1 MVIFGIFLYKYFDT
15 QTKIWSKQAAT
26 LMFGLWA
33 DPMESTHFLTWSILL
48 QENSVISGQTP
59 QPGNGNGH
67 GVSRP
72 GSISRASAFA
82 GGETNSNAYA
92 TINKLPL
99 VTTASR
105 RRSLLGLV
113 NNSGIDNGPDR
124 DYATLEKMSPRSP
137 PGPIVPGVHSSTPLG
152 GIARRFS
159 NDFATGSRANLIINQ
174 NGEPE
179 LVADLM

>member
-1 MVIFGIFLYKYFDT
+1 MGMTVFSD
-15 QTKIWSKQAAT
+15 
-26 LMFGLWA
+26 
-33 DPMESTHFLTWSILL
+33 

-59 QPGNGNGH
+59 QPNGNGA
-67 GVSRP
+67 SRP
-72 GSISRASAFA
+72 GSISRASAFV
-82 GGETNSNAYA
+82 GGNPETNSNAYA

-99 VTTASR
+99 VATASR

-113 NNSGIDNGPDR
+113 TPMDHHER
-124 DYATLEKMSPRSP
+124 DYATLEKMSPRSS

-152 GIARRFS
+152 GLGRRFS
-159 NDFATGSRANLIINQ
+159 NDFGTGSRANLIINQ

>member
-1 MVIFGIFLYKYFDT
+1 M
-15 QTKIWSKQAAT
+15 Q
-26 LMFGLWA
+26 
-33 DPMESTHFLTWSILL
+33 FLTWCNIFYELM
-48 QENSVISGQTP
+48 
-59 QPGNGNGH
+59 
-67 GVSRP
+67 
-72 GSISRASAFA
+72 
-82 GGETNSNAYA
+82 ETLFY
-92 TINKLPL
+92 
-99 VTTASR
+99 
-105 RRSLLGLV
+105 SLY
-113 NNSGIDNGPDR
+113 SSIDNGNDR

>member
-1 MVIFGIFLYKYFDT
+1 MI
-15 QTKIWSKQAAT
+15 
-26 LMFGLWA
+26 
-33 DPMESTHFLTWSILL
+33 HFNFSILL

-105 RRSLLGLV
+105 RRSLLGMAIPVVEFLRE
-113 NNSGIDNGPDR
+113 GYKIRKIFG
-124 DYATLEKMSPRSP
+124 
-137 PGPIVPGVHSSTPLG
+137 
-152 GIARRFS
+152 
-159 NDFATGSRANLIINQ
+159 
-174 NGEPE
+174 
-179 LVADLM
+179 